1 MHAGAGGQLDDVSV
15 RVAEIDRPDKAMIDR
30 AAHLFSFRLRFSQHR
45 FEDVVVDGERD
56 VQVERILPLEFERL
70 AGGLK
75 KRQARAVRH
84 LEKRVQ
90 GAPLVDLERAEQRQ
104 AEKFLVEHPRL
115 RSRGSDTRCG
125 AGLESWSCKPP
136 VSRCSEENT
145 HVLGRQYVLVE
156 HQLAAGDLPGAVDAP
171 QYILAG
177 ADKEVLFG
185 FGAAAVDDE

>member
-1 MHAGAGGQLDDVSV
+1 MHAGAGGQLAEVSV

-45 FEDVVVDGERD
+45 FEDIVVDGERD

-90 GAPLVDLERAEQRQ
+90 GAPLVDLEGAEQGQR
-104 AEKFLVEHPRL
+104 EKFIAATT
-115 RSRGSDTRCG
+115 RSPS
-125 AGLESWSCKPP
+125 ASL
-136 VSRCSEENT
+136 
-145 HVLGRQYVLVE
+145 H
-156 HQLAAGDLPGAVDAP
+156 
-171 QYILAG
+171 
-177 ADKEVLFG
+177 
-185 FGAAAVDDE
+185 

>member
-1 MHAGAGGQLDDVSV
+1 
-15 RVAEIDRPDKAMIDR
+15 MIDG
-30 AAHLFSFRLRFSQHR
+30 AAHLFSFRLPFSQHR

-75 KRQARAVRH
+75 KRQERAVRH

-115 RSRGSDTRCG
+115 
-125 AGLESWSCKPP
+125 
-136 VSRCSEENT
+136 
-145 HVLGRQYVLVE
+145 
-156 HQLAAGDLPGAVDAP
+156 
-171 QYILAG
+171 
-177 ADKEVLFG
+177 FG
-185 FGAAAVDDE
+185 VAAAIRVVVQALNLGHVSLQYLVVQKKILTFLADNTFWSSTRPYGGNAQGLL